1 MGVGRRGPVRKR
13 RWGGVAKINFKCDV
27 VGSAGVFGGVGHGA
41 LKFIR
46 SDSMGWFTER
56 VVWDLWVYSIFPPRW

>member
-1 MGVGRRGPVRKR
+1 MIGHGIGKKGTCAKVGGRQDK
-13 RWGGVAKINFKCDV
+13 FKCDV
-27 VGSAGVFGGVGHGA
+27 VGCAGVFGGVGHGA